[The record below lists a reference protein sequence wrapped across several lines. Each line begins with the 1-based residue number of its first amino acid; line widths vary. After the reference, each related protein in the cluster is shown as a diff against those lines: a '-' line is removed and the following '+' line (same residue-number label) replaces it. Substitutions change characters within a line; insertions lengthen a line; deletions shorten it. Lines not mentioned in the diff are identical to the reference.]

1 MIVIFNKHWLFKRF
15 VISIVIL
22 MSLLILVSC
31 NTSNKTSNTQE
42 SNIEIALI
50 YPFSIDKEVKLR
62 HGIELAVAEIN
73 QNQGINGKK
82 LVLRLFDDKGTVTGG
97 IQAANQVLNTHAIKA
112 VIGHFNSRI
121 AKNTIP
127 LFHKEKM
134 CFVSPAVTSP
144 YLFKEKQNYIFRT
157 IPNDKAVM
165 EKIYQHLE
173 RKGIERI
180 AVFYA
185 DDEFGR
191 GVVQSLEDLS
201 RKSNVKII
209 DRISHL
215 NNENINQCLNRWEAL
230 DAQVVLIAEVFDKAK
245 DVVQTIHQ
253 KRSDLLLIGTS
264 AFDFSEAFQLFGNN
278 EVNIIIPTH
287 FMLNKKNSQSM
298 HFHEHFIKTYGSE
311 PDLFSATGYDTVYII
326 AQALKNSKDLSSD
339 QIAEQISKT
348 YNFQGATGIISCQK
362 NGEFTGNNIYLKS
375 IRKGQLIQLDLDEES
390 GL

>member
-201 RKSNVKII
+201 RKSKVKII

-215 NNENINQCLNRWEAL
+215 NNENIDQCLNRWEAL

-287 FMLNKKNSQSM
+287 FMLNEKNPHSM

-311 PDLFSATGYDTVYII
+311 PDLFSATGYDTVFII
-326 AQALKNSKDLSSD
+326 AQALKQSKDLSSD